1 MRLRAEILFHRK
13 NEYMVEIIP
22 AILPENIDD
31 LREKLSL
38 ISGIAPLTQIDI
50 CDGKFTPTK
59 TWPYKKGVDETF
71 LKIVGQ
77 EEGFPFWDSVDFEA
91 DFMVK
96 HPENI
101 IDSWISAGAKRIIIH
116 IESTPDTLS
125 LIRKIR
131 LEYQHKNESSY
142 GVEIGVALNIDTSNE
157 EIYDILNTLKEEDNM
172 PIDFVQFMGIEN
184 IGYQGEPFDERVFEK
199 IRDLRERFPETIISV
214 DGGVSLENATELIE
228 AGANRLVSG
237 SAIFESGDIAGTI
250 EIFQG
255 L

>member
-1 MRLRAEILFHRK
+1 MT
-13 NEYMVEIIP
+13 EIIP
-22 AILPENIDD
+22 AILPQDIDD

-38 ISGIAPLTQIDI
+38 ISGIVPMVQIDV

-71 LKIVGQ
+71 LRIVGQ

-91 DFMVK
+91 DLMTK

-101 IDSWISAGAKRIIIH
+101 IDIWIAAGAKRVIIH
-116 IESTPDTLS
+116 IESTPDPLS
-125 LIRKIR
+125 LFKKIR
-131 LEYQHKNESSY
+131 QEYGHPSESSY
-142 GVEIGVALNIDTSNE
+142 GIEIGAALNIDTPNE
-157 EIYDILNTLKEEDNM
+157 EVYDFLDNVDDEGRSA
-172 PIDFVQFMGIEN
+172 IDFIQFMGIEN

-199 IRDLRERFPETIISV
+199 IRGLRERFPETIISV

-237 SAIFESGDIAGTI
+237 SAIFESGDAAETI
-250 EIFQG
+250 EAFQSLG
-255 L
+255 

>member
-1 MRLRAEILFHRK
+1 MA
-13 NEYMVEIIP
+13 EIIP
-22 AILPENIDD
+22 AILPEDIDD

-38 ISGIAPLTQIDI
+38 ISGIVPLVQIDV

-91 DFMVK
+91 DLMVK

-101 IDSWISAGAKRIIIH
+101 IDDWVATGAKRIIIH

-125 LIRKIR
+125 LVRKIR
-131 LEYQHKNESSY
+131 QEYQYKNESSY
-142 GVEIGVALNIDTSNE
+142 GIEIGVALNIDTPNE
-157 EIYDILNTLKEEDNM
+157 EVYDILNALEEDGA

-199 IRDLRERFPETIISV
+199 IRDLREKFPETIISV
-214 DGGVSLENATELIE
+214 DGGVSLENAAELIE

-250 EIFQG
+250 EVFQNSG
-255 L
+255 

>member
-1 MRLRAEILFHRK
+1 MA
-13 NEYMVEIIP
+13 EIIP
-22 AILPENIDD
+22 AILPEDTDD

-38 ISGIAPLTQIDI
+38 ISGIAPLVQIDV

-59 TWPYKKGVDETF
+59 TWPYRKGVDETF
-71 LKIVGQ
+71 LRIVAQ

-91 DFMVK
+91 DLMVK

-101 IDSWISAGAKRIIIH
+101 IDDWVATGAKRIIIH

-125 LIRKIR
+125 LVRKIR
-131 LEYQHKNESSY
+131 QEYQYKNESSY
-142 GVEIGVALNIDTSNE
+142 GIEIGVALNIDTPNE
-157 EIYDILNTLKEEDNM
+157 EVYDILNALEEDGA

-199 IRDLRERFPETIISV
+199 IRDLREKFPETIISV
-214 DGGVSLENATELIE
+214 DGGVSLENAAELIE

-250 EIFQG
+250 EVFQNSG
-255 L
+255 